1 MKTLQL
7 GLALAMIVLFAGE
20 TRAQDGGELTRNK
33 DCMTWHALEQEKT
46 GTSFKSIAAQSK
58 AQAEAAAT
66 LEAELKSGRG
76 HVKAAA
82 TDAEL
87 QQMIASCWRFDRPST
102 GEHGGG
108 MVAVPMGITGRPCA
122 SPRSAVSNRH
132 KSTAYGATSIRRA
145 MKSCGT
151 YG

>member
-87 QQMIASCWRFDRPST
+87 QQMIACVLAIRQAEYGRARR
-102 GEHGGG
+102 GHG
-108 MVAVPMGITGRPCA
+108 R
-122 SPRSAVSNRH
+122 SPDGNYRSALR
-132 KSTAYGATSIRRA
+132 KSSVRGFEPA
-145 MKSCGT
+145 
-151 YG
+151 